1 MRSAAIFDL
10 DRTLLDGGSGPT
22 ISRIL
27 AKEGITS
34 GEVPGQK
41 LLYWIYNT
49 FGENRASMVVA
60 KQGARFAKGWKKAAV
75 QSAGERV
82 AIALQDVLQP
92 FALAELAKHRKEER
106 LLVLATTTPY
116 DLVAPFAE
124 LLGMDAVLATR
135 YDDTNGIYNGSID
148 GRFVWYSDKRDEVA
162 DWAAANNVDLAESY
176 AYSDSRYDAPM
187 LRSVGNPVAVNPDPR
202 LRVLA
207 ELSRWEIR
215 YLDAPPGVRRVAG
228 VELQQ
233 LAFPFL
239 QPELLLYADLT
250 IAGEDNIPLEG
261 PAIIAANHRSY
272 FDPMAIGYALAKRDR
287 PGRFLAKSELYKM
300 PVVKQFMQSVGAVPV
315 FRGTGSDEPLHAA
328 AEALDAGEV
337 VVILPEGTIPR
348 GEKFFDPQLTGKS
361 GVARLAAL
369 TKVPVLPMGL
379 WGTEH
384 VWPRNAK
391 LPKFLNVKN
400 PPAVSINIGAPVEL
414 AYKGVEEDLNT
425 IMAAISAQLPPESQI
440 KRIPT
445 EAELAATHPKGK

>member
-27 AKEGITS
+27 AEEGITS

-148 GRFVWYSDKRDEVA
+148 GRFVWYSD
-162 DWAAANNVDLAESY
+162 
-176 AYSDSRYDAPM
+176 
-187 LRSVGNPVAVNPDPR
+187 
-202 LRVLA
+202 
-207 ELSRWEIR
+207 
-215 YLDAPPGVRRVAG
+215 
-228 VELQQ
+228 
-233 LAFPFL
+233 
-239 QPELLLYADLT
+239 
-250 IAGEDNIPLEG
+250 
-261 PAIIAANHRSY
+261 
-272 FDPMAIGYALAKRDR
+272 
-287 PGRFLAKSELYKM
+287 
-300 PVVKQFMQSVGAVPV
+300 
-315 FRGTGSDEPLHAA
+315 
-328 AEALDAGEV
+328 
-337 VVILPEGTIPR
+337 
-348 GEKFFDPQLTGKS
+348 
-361 GVARLAAL
+361 
-369 TKVPVLPMGL
+369 
-379 WGTEH
+379 
-384 VWPRNAK
+384 
-391 LPKFLNVKN
+391 
-400 PPAVSINIGAPVEL
+400 
-414 AYKGVEEDLNT
+414 
-425 IMAAISAQLPPESQI
+425 
-440 KRIPT
+440 
-445 EAELAATHPKGK
+445 